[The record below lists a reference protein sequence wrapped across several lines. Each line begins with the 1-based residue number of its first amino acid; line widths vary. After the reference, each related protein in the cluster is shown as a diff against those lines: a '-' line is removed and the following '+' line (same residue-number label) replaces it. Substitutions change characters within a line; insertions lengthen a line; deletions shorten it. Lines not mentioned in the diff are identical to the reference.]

1 MPYTRVFQFRCCD
14 ATRNEIVIAPMMA
27 KRETIDLVGGQL
39 IKHSAQDV
47 ETHLVDA
54 LGFYP
59 ADILRKPLPRCPREL
74 MAGLGLHETGQCPTS
89 QGEGQAIDGT

>member
-1 MPYTRVFQFRCCD
+1 
-14 ATRNEIVIAPMMA
+14 MMA

-74 MAGLGLHETGQCPTS
+74 LAGLGLHEAGQCPAS
-89 QGEGQAIDGT
+89 QGESQAMEGT